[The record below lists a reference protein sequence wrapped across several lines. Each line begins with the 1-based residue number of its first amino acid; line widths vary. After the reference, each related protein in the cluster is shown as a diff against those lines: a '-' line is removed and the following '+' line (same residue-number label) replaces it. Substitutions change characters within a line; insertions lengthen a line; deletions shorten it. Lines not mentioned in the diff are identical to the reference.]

1 MEMNLRETWTVVHG
15 MVFGFIFLL
24 GFSGALYA
32 VYAMR
37 PEWLTAEGMKRSISL
52 TKTFVWGLAIAAWG
66 AVITGTYIVYPW
78 YRAKPPEGTIDLAS
92 FPRSFLLADES
103 IAG

>member
-1 MEMNLRETWTVVHG
+1 MDMTGREVWTVIHG

-37 PEWLTAEGMKRSISL
+37 PEWLSAECMNRTINL
-52 TKTFVWGLAIAAWG
+52 TKAFV
-66 AVITGTYIVYPW
+66 
-78 YRAKPPEGTIDLAS
+78 
-92 FPRSFLLADES
+92 
-103 IAG
+103 